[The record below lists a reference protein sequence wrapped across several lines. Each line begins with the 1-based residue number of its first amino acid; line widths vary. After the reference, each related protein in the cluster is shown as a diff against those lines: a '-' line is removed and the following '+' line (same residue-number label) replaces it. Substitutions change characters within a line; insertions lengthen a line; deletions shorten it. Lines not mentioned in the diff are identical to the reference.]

1 MKAPRAQEWTVKP
14 LPVLYACQGCPR
26 FGHTAREV
34 AALIERAGLAETL
47 WLGTP
52 GLAPKARFPIIAL
65 DGCADGCALRWL
77 AQRSVRADRHYI
89 LETADAHRGFEAIV
103 RDLP

>member
-1 MKAPRAQEWTVKP
+1 MISVRA
-14 LPVLYACQGCPR
+14 LPVLYACKGCEAH
-26 FGHTAREV
+26 GQAARNV
-34 AALIERAGLAETL
+34 AALVERAGLAETA

-52 GLAPKARFPIIAL
+52 GLKPKARFPIIAL

-103 RDLP
+103 RELP

>member
-1 MKAPRAQEWTVKP
+1 MISVRA
-14 LPVLYACQGCPR
+14 LPVLYACQGCEAH
-26 FGHTAREV
+26 GQAAREV
-34 AALIERAGLAETL
+34 AALVERAGLAETA

-52 GLAPKARFPIIAL
+52 GLEPKARFPIIAL
-65 DGCADGCALRWL
+65 DGCAEHCALRWL
-77 AQRSVRADRHYI
+77 AQRGVRADDHYV

>member
-1 MKAPRAQEWTVKP
+1 MNAARTQHWTVKP

-26 FGHTAREV
+26 FGQTAHEV
-34 AALIERAGLAETL
+34 ATLIERADLAETA

-52 GLAPKARFPIIAL
+52 GLEPKARFPVIAL

-77 AQRSVRADRHYI
+77 AQHGVRADRHYI